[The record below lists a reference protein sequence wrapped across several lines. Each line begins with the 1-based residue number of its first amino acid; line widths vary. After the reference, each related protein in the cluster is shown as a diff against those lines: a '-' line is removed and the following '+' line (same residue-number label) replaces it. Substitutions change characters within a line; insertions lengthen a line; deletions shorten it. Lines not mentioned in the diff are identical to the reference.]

1 MRFGAEIW
9 LWSLLGLPL
18 LWGLWRWSD
27 GRARERLGLFLG
39 ERAAEHVEFDNPRL
53 RQWRRFLLICCLFW
67 LSVALARPQ
76 WGAHEVTV
84 KELGTD
90 IVIALDISNSMLADD
105 ILPNRL
111 ERAKAELEAFLNSL
125 PRGRIGIVLYA
136 GASFVQCPLT
146 LDYGTALLFL
156 RMAAT
161 DMISEQGTA
170 IGSALATARE
180 LLQAGGGTGDAFQ
193 AIVLVTDGEDLE
205 GEWEPELEYCRQDR
219 IVVLPVG
226 VGRETGGLIPRP
238 GVEGDFLKDD
248 EGNPIMT
255 RLDLA
260 NLEKMAGAT
269 GGNVYRIGA
278 TGLAHNRLQDAL
290 SRLGERELE
299 ERHVSALEERFIW
312 PLGLAC
318 ACLLIQM
325 LLRPRRRESGMAV
338 RSSAG
343 LAILVLAGSLCLA
356 GPTAATSPLRPPGAA
371 EVEQGVALYQ
381 QEEYEQ
387 ALQAFETARALNPDD
402 PRLTLA
408 VGETLFRLERYE
420 EATTEFRRSLT
431 QADDPAL
438 QAESLFNA
446 GTSLLASGD
455 PQQAAEL
462 LRRSLTLDPDQLD
475 ALHNLEIA
483 ERQLQQAQQQPQ
495 DSENQDG
502 EQQESEDQ
510 QQDGQQNGEQD
521 QESSGEQQQE
531 QQEQQQQQGQDQ
543 QESDPEDQEQEQPE
557 EQESEEPDETGQP
570 EPEPEATDEEEPVE
584 PEEMSEEE
592 MSKERA
598 LSILRALDRD
608 EEELKRS
615 VEKRLRGGKTKSG
628 KRW

>member
-1 MRFGAEIW
+1 P
-9 LWSLLGLPL
+9 GLPL

-27 GRARERLGLFLG
+27 RRARERLGSFLG

-53 RQWRRFLLICCLFW
+53 RQWRRFLLLMCLFW
-67 LSVALARPQ
+67 LIVALARPQ

-111 ERAKAELEAFLNSL
+111 ERAKAELEAFLESL

-161 DMISEQGTA
+161 DMISDQGTA

-180 LLQAGGGTGDAFQ
+180 LLHAGGGSGDAFQ

-205 GEWEPELEYCRQDR
+205 GEWEPELEFCRQDR

-226 VGRETGGLIPRP
+226 VGRETGGLIPLP
-238 GVEGDFLKDD
+238 GVDGDFLKDD
-248 EGNPIMT
+248 QGNPIMT

-260 NLEKMAGAT
+260 NLEKMAAAT
-269 GGNVYRIGA
+269 GGSVYRIGA

-299 ERHVSALEERFIW
+299 ERRVSALEERFTW

-325 LLRPRRRESGMAV
+325 LLRPRRRESGALA
-338 RSSAG
+338 RTSTG
-343 LAILVLAGSLCLA
+343 LAVLVLASALVTA
-356 GPTAATSPLRPPGAA
+356 GPTTAESPLRPPGAA
-371 EVEQGVALYQ
+371 EVEQGVQFYQ
-381 QEEYEQ
+381 QENYEQ

-408 VGETLFRLERYE
+408 VGETLFRLERYD
-420 EATTEFRRSLT
+420 EATMEFRRSLT

-455 PQQAAEL
+455 LQQAVEL
-462 LRRSLTLDPDQLD
+462 LRRSLALDSDQLD

-495 DSENQDG
+495 DSEESEDG
-502 EQQESEDQ
+502 EQQESADQ
-510 QQDGQQNGEQD
+510 QQEGQQKGEQD
-521 QESSGEQQQE
+521 QDSSGEQQQE
-531 QQEQQQQQGQDQ
+531 QQEQQDQQSGQQGQDP
-543 QESDPEDQEQEQPE
+543 QESESEDQEQGQPE
-557 EQESEEPDETGQP
+557 EQEPEESDESGEP
-570 EPEPEATDEEEPVE
+570 EPEPEAADEEEAAE

-592 MSKERA
+592 MSAEEMSRERA

-615 VEKRLRGGKTKSG
+615 VEKRLRGGKSKSG
-628 KRW
+628 KQW